1 MSSKE
6 KKLWLI
12 WIKNSPTVKSIHIIA
27 WFSEAL
33 YWLIFYQEEQNITFF
48 DTIGTRNN
56 SKTIW
61 KKKQILV
68 IGLLVNLCL
77 LINLFSF
84 YMMSTFQAIMVFC
97 SLAVF
102 EITFCRVIFLY
113 KMYLGLLFAIPEYSY
128 SAAIDAY
135 RSIFHSYRFDVKWQH
150 NKQESS
156 C

>member
-33 YWLIFYQEEQNITFF
+33 YWLIFYQEQNITSFL
-48 DTIGTRNN
+48 TQSAHEIIPKRYE
-56 SKTIW
+56 
-61 KKKQILV
+61 KKQIVV

-84 YMMSTFQAIMVFC
+84 YMTSTFQAIMVFC